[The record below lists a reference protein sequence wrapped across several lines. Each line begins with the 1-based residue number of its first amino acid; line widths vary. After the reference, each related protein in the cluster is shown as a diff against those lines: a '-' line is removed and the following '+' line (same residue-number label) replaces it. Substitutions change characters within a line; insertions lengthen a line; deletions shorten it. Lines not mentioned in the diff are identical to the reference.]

1 MEAEYDAIDTFGQL
15 ITRRLRDR
23 AIERY
28 EKMTRSEWKSPALL
42 ELQSKVAKLD
52 PALQSLFIQCL
63 KECMDSAI
71 HDFLFTVQ
79 EGGYEGHDLAFLV
92 DGRDVNELS
101 DGIHGEI
108 FGLDGWFGRFS
119 EYGANGDFYR

>member
-1 MEAEYDAIDTFGQL
+1 MKNESDALDIFGRL
-15 ITRRLRDR
+15 VTRRLRDR
-23 AIERY
+23 AIEKY
-28 EKMTRSEWKSPALL
+28 EKMTRGEWKSPALL
-42 ELQSKVAKLD
+42 ELQAKVAELD
-52 PALQSLFIQCL
+52 PAIQALFMECL
-63 KECMDSAI
+63 KECVDSAI

-92 DGRDVNELS
+92 DHIDVNELS
-101 DGIHGEI
+101 DGVHGEI